1 MPVPATYATIAD
13 PHRSPSPT
21 MPDPNTH
28 TRSPPSKSRRP
39 SPSIAS
45 ARGRQVVIR
54 FDLNPANQP
63 VHSDPETLFNA
74 IDKALQGNGK
84 VEMPYLGG
92 VRWTQ
97 HGNLVLFP
105 STTCIALYLWQ
116 RKLDIWMAI
125 HPLLGLPRKY
135 KCPPFER
142 DDAWYSVVIHGVP
155 MPPDGGPETY
165 TVESMVAY
173 LNYAGAFVGEVK
185 AFSILCR
192 PEDLKSRRSFA
203 VRVALSA
210 EADAQWLVENGACF
224 YGAKCKVT
232 PYAGRPR
239 GVTPLPL

>member
-1 MPVPATYATIAD
+1 MPARATYDTIAD
-13 PHRSPSPT
+13 PPSLPSPT
-21 MPDPNTH
+21 TPDSNTH
-28 TRSPPSKSRRP
+28 TRSPLSKSRPP

-63 VHSDPETLFNA
+63 FRSDPETLFNA
-74 IDKALQGNGK
+74 VDKALQVDGK
-84 VEMPYLGG
+84 CKLPYLGG

-97 HGNLVLFP
+97 RGNLVLFP
-105 STTCIALYLWQ
+105 STASTALYLQQ

-125 HPLLGLPRKY
+125 HPLLGLPGKY

-142 DDAWYSVVIHGVP
+142 DDPWYSVVIHGVP
-155 MPPDGGPETY
+155 MPPDGGLETY
-165 TVESMVAY
+165 TVRNMAAY
-173 LNYAGAFVGEVK
+173 LDYAGAFVGAVK

-232 PYAGRPR
+232 PYAGRIR
-239 GVTPLPL
+239 GVTPPPL